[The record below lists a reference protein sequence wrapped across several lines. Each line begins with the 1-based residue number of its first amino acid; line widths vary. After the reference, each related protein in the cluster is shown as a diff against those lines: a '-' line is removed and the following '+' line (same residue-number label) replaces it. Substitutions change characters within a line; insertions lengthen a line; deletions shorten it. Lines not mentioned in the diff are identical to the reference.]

1 VVDLLSNRR
10 ELEAWR
16 RRERERPVHFVP
28 TMGALHEGHRQ
39 LLRQARRAPGR
50 GPRPRVLLSV
60 FVNPLQFGPKE
71 DFARYPRDP
80 AGDAALA
87 SEEGVEALFLPTVE
101 EVFPGGELAITRVRP
116 PERLLASL
124 CGRSRPGHFEG
135 VATVVCRLLALV
147 RPARLLLG
155 EKDWQQLR
163 LLRQVVADLGLP
175 VAIEGC
181 ATVRRADGL
190 ACSSRNR
197 YLSSEELRQALA
209 LPAALA
215 AARRLGQRGVE
226 EAEPLLDAAR
236 QVLVAA
242 GLRIDY
248 LELVGADSFRP
259 LPNLSLRAG
268 SDGLPLLA
276 AAVQCGPSRLIDHVF
291 LMPRSPIVAI
301 DGPAGAGKSTVTR
314 ELARRLGLIYLDT
327 GAMYRAVTWWVQRQG
342 GDPGDGDAVAP
353 LLEGLD
359 LRLGASE
366 AGDQQVL
373 INGHDVSQAI
383 RAPEVTAAVS
393 ALAALPCVREAL
405 TRQQRAMGSRGGLVA
420 EGRDIGT
427 AVFPDAEC
435 KVFLTA
441 SVAERARRRAE
452 DLRQRGFAVPP
463 LAELEDS
470 IASRDHQDSS
480 RSVSPLRQAEDAV
493 ELCTDGLD
501 IEAVLDA
508 LRDLV
513 RQRIPEDAWPTP
525 APAGSATPAPA
536 GSATPAP
543 AGSAPAA
550 PPA

>member
-1 VVDLLSNRR
+1 MDLLANPL

-16 RRERERPVHFVP
+16 RREPLRPVHFVP

-39 LLRQARRAPGR
+39 LLRRARHPRAA
-50 GPRPRVLLSV
+50 GPVPRVLLSI
-60 FVNPLQFGPKE
+60 FVNPLQFGPTE

-80 AGDAALA
+80 SGDAALA
-87 SEEGVEALFLPTVE
+87 RAEGVDALFLPAVDM
-101 EVFPGGELAITRVRP
+101 VFPGGEAAITRVRP
-116 PERLLASL
+116 PQRLLASL

-155 EKDWQQLR
+155 EKDWQQLQV
-163 LLRQVVADLGLP
+163 LRQVVADLGLP

-197 YLSSEELRQALA
+197 YLASDQQRQALA

-215 AARRLGQRGVE
+215 AAQRLRQSGVSE
-226 EAEPLLDAAR
+226 PEALREAAR
-236 QVLVAA
+236 QVLAAA
-242 GLRIDY
+242 GLAIDY

-259 LPNLSLRAG
+259 LRSLDATDR

-291 LMPRSPIVAI
+291 LMTRSPIVAI

-327 GAMYRAVTWWVQRQG
+327 GAMYRAVTWWVQRHG
-342 GDPGDGDAVAP
+342 GDPGDAAAVAP

-359 LRLGASE
+359 LRLQASE
-366 AGDQQVL
+366 AGEQQVR
-373 INGHDVSQAI
+373 INGHEVSQAI

-393 ALAALPCVREAL
+393 QLAALPCVREAL
-405 TRQQRAMGSRGGLVA
+405 TRQQQMLGRHGGLVA

-427 AVFPDAEC
+427 AVFPDADC

-452 DLRQRGFAVPP
+452 DLRQRGFAVPL
-463 LAELEDS
+463 LAELEAS
-470 IASRDHQDSS
+470 IAARDHQDAS
-480 RSVSPLRQAEDAV
+480 RAVAPLRQAEDAV
-493 ELCTDGLD
+493 ELVTDGLG

-508 LRDLV
+508 LLDLV
-513 RQRIPEDAWPTP
+513 RRRIPEDAWP
-525 APAGSATPAPA
+525 G
-536 GSATPAP
+536 
-543 AGSAPAA
+543 PAA
-550 PPA
+550 AGATTEDTTAAAGPAAAGES

>member
-1 VVDLLSNRR
+1 
-10 ELEAWR
+10 
-16 RRERERPVHFVP
+16 
-28 TMGALHEGHRQ
+28 
-39 LLRQARRAPGR
+39 
-50 GPRPRVLLSV
+50 VLLSV
-60 FVNPLQFGPKE
+60 FVNPLQFGPTE

-80 AGDAALA
+80 SGDGALA
-87 SEEGVEALFLPTVE
+87 AAEGVEALFLPAVDV
-101 EVFPGGELAITRVRP
+101 VFPGGEPAITRVRP
-116 PERLLASL
+116 PQRLLASL

-155 EKDWQQLR
+155 EKDWQQLQV
-163 LLRQVVADLGLP
+163 LRQVVAQLGLP
-175 VAIEGC
+175 LAIEGC

-197 YLSSEELRQALA
+197 YLSSDQLRQALA
-209 LPAALA
+209 LPAALE
-215 AARRLGQRGVE
+215 AARRLGQSGVS
-226 EAEPLLDAAR
+226 EAERLLREAS

-242 GLRIDY
+242 GLTIDY
-248 LELVGADSFRP
+248 LELVGAESFRP
-259 LPNLSLRAG
+259 LLDLRDRAG

-314 ELARRLGLIYLDT
+314 ELARRLGLVYLDT

-342 GDPGDGDAVAP
+342 GDPGAAAAVEP

-359 LRLGASE
+359 LRLQVNA

-373 INGHDVSQAI
+373 INGHDVSEAI

-393 ALAALPCVREAL
+393 SLAALPCVREAL
-405 TRQQRAMGSRGGLVA
+405 TRQQQAMGSRGGLVA

-463 LAELEDS
+463 LSELEAS
-470 IASRDHQDSS
+470 IADRDHQDAS
-480 RSVSPLRQAEDAV
+480 RSVAPLRQADDAV
-493 ELCTDGLD
+493 ELVTDGLD
-501 IEAVLDA
+501 IEAVIEA
-508 LRDLV
+508 LLDLV

-525 APAGSATPAPA
+525 AEPDSAA
-536 GSATPAP
+536 
-543 AGSAPAA
+543 AA
-550 PPA
+550 PQPTTTA